1 MEVTNKF
8 KGLDLVN
15 SVPEGLWME
24 VRNIEQEAVSKTIP
38 RKRKARMQSGCLRKL
53 YKQLRKEEK
62 RKAREKGK
70 GTSN

>member
-53 YKQLRKEEK
+53 YKQLRKEK
-62 RKAREKGK
+62 GKAREKEK
-70 GTSN
+70 DIPN

>member
-1 MEVTNKF
+1 MNRF
-8 KGLDLVN
+8 KGLELVN

-62 RKAREKGK
+62 
-70 GTSN
+70 